1 MIPRRVPFLALD
13 PMNNRSRRWLLLPF
27 LLVGVP
33 LYFVPVVAYDAVTRS
48 LGCCG
53 GGFCCDRPSAAAL
66 NSHRVRAAA
75 TWYLADN
82 PGRCPST
89 RDLIDTRYL
98 GSELAVEGVEI
109 RCDNGVVSVTLNL
122 AAFVER
128 ETLRDEACGRLKF
141 AMRVWL
147 LPLDALAWVLRTLR
161 SPLA

>member
-1 MIPRRVPFLALD
+1 
-13 PMNNRSRRWLLLPF
+13 
-27 LLVGVP
+27 
-33 LYFVPVVAYDAVTRS
+33 
-48 LGCCG
+48 
-53 GGFCCDRPSAAAL
+53 
-66 NSHRVRAAA
+66 
-75 TWYLADN
+75 
-82 PGRCPST
+82 
-89 RDLIDTRYL
+89 L

-128 ETLRDEACGRLKF
+128 ETLRDEACGGLKF